1 TIRAA
6 HRTYVFGED
15 LGQLELR
22 PGDIVAV
29 AAPGAVDQSGDFLE
43 PQLLRV
49 DVVEFRGTQAMHQ
62 HRGRTGR
69 AAELIEPQRPELPRG
84 IERAQL
90 LADAILDLAL
100 KGNPLGE
107 SLPTVRPRLRLG
119 AV

>member
-1 TIRAA
+1 VDHADTIRAA

-22 PGDIVAV
+22 PGDIVAI
-29 AAPGAVDQSGDFLE
+29 AASGAVDQSGDFLE

-49 DVVEFRGTQAMHQ
+49 DVVEFRGAQPMHQ

-69 AAELIEPQRPELPRG
+69 APKLVEPQRPELPRG

-90 LADAILDLAL
+90 LADAILDLTL
-100 KGNPLGE
+100 KGDSLGG
-107 SLPTVRPRLRLG
+107 S
-119 AV
+119 